1 VEIFHNP
8 NIDFLGK
15 KWYFIGLSLVLSI
28 VGTLSLLFWHG
39 LPLSIDFRGG
49 TLVTVKFSH
58 APNDARI
65 RSQLDAVGLKAAK
78 IQRFGGAQQ
87 NEVLIALDLSNTS
100 EASLDEGK
108 TQIINALHAGE
119 TSGKPDLNNASL
131 QQISDALVQSDP
143 LKAGTEAQE
152 RYAQVAQ
159 QIVDYRDRTAGGVLS
174 SIDQLSAVAPQ
185 PVVDSLKAGFSLSDF
200 SVRNADIV
208 GPQVGSQLQTQ
219 AKLAVLYSLVGMLIY
234 IAFRFEF
241 MYGVAAVVAVA
252 HDTLITVGFF
262 SLLNKEISLTVIAAI
277 LTLVGYSMNDTIV
290 IFDRVRENVKLL
302 RREKYS
308 DIVNLSVNQTLNRT
322 VLTSGLTFLTVLS
335 LYLFGGE
342 VLSGFSFALVVG
354 IIIGTY
360 SSVFIASPIVVGYH
374 ERRTR
379 KTVPAAVGA
388 RAGSSSSRREKA
400 RAKG

>member
-15 KWYFIGLSLVLSI
+15 KWYFIALSLVLGVVS
-28 VGTLSLLFWHG
+28 VLSLLFWHG
-39 LPLSIDFRGG
+39 VPLSIDFRGG

-58 APNDARI
+58 PPNDSRI
-65 RSQLDAVGLKAAK
+65 RGQLDAVGLKAAK
-78 IQRFGGAQQ
+78 IQRFGPAAQ
-87 NEVLIALDLSNTS
+87 NEVLVALDLSHTS
-100 EASLDEGK
+100 EESLDAGK
-108 TQIINALHAGE
+108 TQIINALHADQ
-119 TSGKPDLNNASL
+119 SSNKPDLNNASVEA
-131 QQISDALVQSDP
+131 IASSLVQSDP
-143 LKAGTEAQE
+143 LKAGTDASQ
-152 RYAQVAQ
+152 RYGQVAQ
-159 QIVDYRDRTAGGVLS
+159 QVVEYRDRTQGGVLS
-174 SIDQLSAVAPQ
+174 SIDQLSAAVPQ
-185 PVVDSLKAGFSLSDF
+185 PVVDSLKSGFSLSDF
-200 SVRNADIV
+200 SVRNVDIV

-219 AKLAVLYSLVGMLIY
+219 AKLAVLYSLAGMLIY
-234 IAFRFEF
+234 IAFRFELV
-241 MYGVAAVVAVA
+241 YGIAAVVAVA
-252 HDTLITVGFF
+252 HDTLITVGAF
-262 SLLNKEISLTVIAAI
+262 SLLDKEISLTVIAAV

-290 IFDRVRENVKLL
+290 IFDRIRENVKLL

-360 SSVFIASPIVVGYH
+360 SSVFIASPIVVAYH
-374 ERRTR
+374 ERRGRGSAPLTAGAG
-379 KTVPAAVGA
+379 TVA
-388 RAGSSSSRREKA
+388 SRRERA